1 MSGDPGPGAGHE
13 PRAGADP
20 PASSAAPVPG
30 SPPASVAN
38 PGAVPGASAPYT
50 GPERRNLARRRV
62 ITTLVMTS
70 IALIAFVTGVLVFN
84 NILMPRLIHG
94 AGQVV
99 VPDLSNLTVVQAEQQ
114 LAPLGLQLSRAG
126 ERFDPSAPRGCVV
139 DQDPAAGSRVR
150 GSRRVSVVVSLGEE
164 FSSVPELFGETQ
176 RSAEALLKS
185 AGLRVGFVSRAPSDV
200 VGEGLVAG
208 SDPGPGSVLPR
219 DTPVHLLVSLGPS
232 VESYVMPDLS
242 GREIGGVRRQLEALG
257 YHVVTPAGG
266 GAMGTIISQDP
277 PPGSRIT
284 RATVIVLQATGRVI
298 P

>member
-1 MSGDPGPGAGHE
+1 MSDEPGGGSRGEAGPTPVPAPSPRPGA
-13 PRAGADP
+13 P
-20 PASSAAPVPG
+20 
-30 SPPASVAN
+30 
-38 PGAVPGASAPYT
+38 APYT
-50 GPERRNLARRRV
+50 GPERRNLGRRRI
-62 ITTLVMTS
+62 ITTAVMTS
-70 IALIAFVTGVLVFN
+70 IALLAFVTGVLVFN
-84 NILMPRLIHG
+84 SVLMPRLIHG

-99 VPDLSNLTVVQAEQQ
+99 VPDLANLTIVQAEQQ
-114 LAPLGLQLSRAG
+114 LTPLGLQLSRAG
-126 ERFDPSAPRGCVV
+126 ERFDPSVARGCVV

-164 FSSVPELFGETQ
+164 FSSVPALFGETQ

-208 SDPGPGSVLPR
+208 SDPGPESVLPR
-219 DTPVHLLVSLGPS
+219 DTPVHLLVSMGTS
-232 VESYVMPDLS
+232 EESYVMPDLN

-257 YHVVTPAGG
+257 YKVVTPAGG

>member
-1 MSGDPGPGAGHE
+1 MSEEPVAGTSPETPVTPE
-13 PRAGADP
+13 P
-20 PASSAAPVPG
+20 SAAPG
-30 SPPASVAN
+30 
-38 PGAVPGASAPYT
+38 APYT

-62 ITTLVMTS
+62 ITTAAMTI
-70 IALIAFVTGVLVFN
+70 IALIAFITGVVVFN
-84 NILMPRLIHG
+84 GILMPRLIHG
-94 AGQVV
+94 GGQVV

-126 ERFDPSAPRGCVV
+126 ERFDPSVPRGGVV
-139 DQDPAAGSRVR
+139 AQDPAAGSRVR

-164 FSSVPELFGETQ
+164 FSSVPSLSGETQ

-208 SDPGPGSVLPR
+208 SDPGPESVLPR
-219 DTPVHLLVSLGPS
+219 DTAVHLLVSMGPS
-232 VESYVMPDLS
+232 EQSYVMPDLS
-242 GREIGGVRRQLEALG
+242 GREIGGVRGQLEALG
-257 YHVVTPAGG
+257 FKVVTPAGG
-266 GAMGTIISQDP
+266 GAMGTIVSQDP

-284 RATVIVLQATGRVI
+284 QTTVIVLQATGRVI